1 MFSENTI
8 RVLRFL
14 QEHPQEEF
22 TKQDMIE
29 ELGLPMASVNG
40 AVLAFLQKNFVVE
53 RQEALPATFGA
64 QNKPMILRWIKIT
77 ESGLAYDPIA
87 EEKKQL
93 LEKAETA
100 ALRRKERAERKAQ
113 RAQANSV
120 L

>member
-40 AVLAFLQKNFVVE
+40 AVLAFLKKNFVV
-53 RQEALPATFGA
+53 
-64 QNKPMILRWIKIT
+64 
-77 ESGLAYDPIA
+77 
-87 EEKKQL
+87 
-93 LEKAETA
+93 
-100 ALRRKERAERKAQ
+100 
-113 RAQANSV
+113 
-120 L
+120 

>member
-1 MFSENTI
+1 
-8 RVLRFL
+8 
-14 QEHPQEEF
+14 
-22 TKQDMIE
+22 
-29 ELGLPMASVNG
+29 
-40 AVLAFLQKNFVVE
+40 
-53 RQEALPATFGA
+53 
-64 QNKPMILRWIKIT
+64 MILRWIKIT

-93 LEKAETA
+93 LEKAEAA